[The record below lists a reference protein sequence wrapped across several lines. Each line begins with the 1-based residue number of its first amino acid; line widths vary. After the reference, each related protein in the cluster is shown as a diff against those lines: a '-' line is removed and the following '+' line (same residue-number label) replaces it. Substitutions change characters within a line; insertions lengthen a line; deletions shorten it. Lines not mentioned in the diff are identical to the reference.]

1 MQEPISRRSILGLA
15 GAGAALAAALLLG
28 GCRDDAGGQGGED
41 VGGQGD
47 DEGGMGSGSRG
58 KRRH

>member
-1 MQEPISRRSILGLA
+1 MQEPISRRSILKLA

-28 GCRDDAGGQGGED
+28 SCRGDASDQGG
-41 VGGQGD
+41 GG

-58 KRRH
+58 KRRQ